1 MNGSDSKFTIYFE
14 DPFWVGIF
22 ERNINGR
29 LEVSRVVFGAEPKD
43 GEIHHFLLTK
53 WNELRFCSAI
63 ATDTPEARRVNPKR
77 LQRMIHKE
85 TQSIGIGTK
94 AQQALKLQME
104 KNKTLSKSRNHLE
117 NDLMNERQHQLQQQK
132 RKEKHRGH

>member
-1 MNGSDSKFTIYFE
+1 MNGSDSKLTIYFE
-14 DPFWVGIF
+14 DPFWVGVF
-22 ERNINGR
+22 ERNHDGG
-29 LEVSRVVFGAEPKD
+29 LEVCRVVFGAEPTD

-53 WNELRFCSAI
+53 WNELHFSAAM

-77 LQRMIHKE
+77 LQRMIQKE
-85 TQSIGIGTK
+85 VQSAGVGTK

-104 KNKTLSKSRNHLE
+104 KNKASTKNRIQLE
-117 NDLMNERQHQLQQQK
+117 NDLVNERQHQLIQQK